1 MIVTPRFRRRT
12 AGDTNLWRSR
22 LCVKNHSVA
31 STHHFRASEGR
42 QVRICEET
50 LMFQGGVI
58 GTFGGTTRPMMLMNA
73 NNVSGDFSML
83 DGVGVA
89 WIVKF

>member
-1 MIVTPRFRRRT
+1 
-12 AGDTNLWRSR
+12 
-22 LCVKNHSVA
+22 
-31 STHHFRASEGR
+31 
-42 QVRICEET
+42 
-50 LMFQGGVI
+50 MFQGGVI